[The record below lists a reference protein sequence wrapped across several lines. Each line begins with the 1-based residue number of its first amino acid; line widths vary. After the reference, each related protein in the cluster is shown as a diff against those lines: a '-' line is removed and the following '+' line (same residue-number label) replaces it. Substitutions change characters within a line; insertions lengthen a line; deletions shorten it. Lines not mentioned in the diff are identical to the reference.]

1 MRRIAAK
8 ACGEIERRRGFT
20 IVELIMVVAIIGI
33 LAAMATTNYRARL
46 PKIRAGDAARQIW
59 SDFHRARSNASKSKV
74 DTVVI
79 FNTANNTYSIVQDT
93 DEDLGPGTPNSSDKF
108 IEKNKTLPKGIEFA
122 SGTGMP
128 LGHGIP
134 LGQNRGSVGDGVALK
149 DNRIFFQRS
158 GHATDSNADEAA
170 ALPNEKLRS
179 VYIMHERPNINWK
192 DTLYAVYVEPISGL
206 PKMYKYDASSGK
218 WKE

>member
-8 ACGEIERRRGFT
+8 VCGEIERRRGFT

-122 SGTGMP
+122 SGDDMP
-128 LGHGIP
+128 LG
-134 LGQNRGSVGDGVALK
+134 LNSGSVGDGVALE

-158 GHATDSNADEAA
+158 GHATNSNDDEAA

-192 DTLYAVYVEPISGL
+192 DTLYAIYVEPISGL